1 MKQKPEK
8 IIYENQE
15 EVYNQILIF
24 VKSILPVEV
33 INAYLWGSAVE
44 REFGEYK
51 EKFGHHEGSDIDVIV
66 IIPNKKIPSSW
77 KSLNTQKDWWYLYR
91 GGKIEI
97 NKKIHRVDLMIVKDG
112 MEEYARN
119 RIKENNWNVEKIK

>member
-15 EVYNQILIF
+15 EVYNQIIPF
-24 VKSILPVEV
+24 VKSILPEEV
-33 INAYLWGSAVE
+33 INAYLWGSTVE
-44 REFGEYK
+44 KTFGKYK
-51 EKFGHHEGSDIDVIV
+51 EKFGSHEGSDIDIIV
-66 IIPNKKIPSSW
+66 IIPNEKIPSTW
-77 KSLNTQKDWWYLYR
+77 KSLNTEKEWWYLYR

-97 NKKIHRVDLMIVKDG
+97 NKTIHRVDLMIVKDG

-119 RIKENNWNVEKIK
+119 RIKSQNWKVEEII

>member
-8 IIYENQE
+8 IIYDNQE
-15 EVYNQILIF
+15 EIYNQIIVF
-24 VKSILPVEV
+24 VKSILPLEV
-33 INAYLWGSAVE
+33 INAYLWGSIVE
-44 REFGEYK
+44 RKFGLYK
-51 EKFGHHEGSDIDVIV
+51 EKFGHHDGSDIDVIV
-66 IIPNKKIPSSW
+66 IIPNKKIPSTW

-119 RIKENNWNVEKIK
+119 LIKEKDWKVEVIK